1 MTKLEMTIRQ
11 VSDLRDFYMK
21 IKKKGK
27 NHKAGNKALP
37 PTFKGINTEFKRE
50 KDRVW

>member
-1 MTKLEMTIRQ
+1 MTKLETTIRQ

-27 NHKAGNKALP
+27 NNKVGKKALQP
-37 PTFKGINTEFKRE
+37 KHAKGRG
-50 KDRVW
+50 